1 MYARINVILSI
12 RPNFCNMIFSGQKKY
27 EYRKRVFTRSHVDKI
42 YIYAT
47 KPICMIVGYF
57 TVDKVIEDKK
67 SYMWEKTYRDSG
79 ITKEYFDAY
88 FKNCNT
94 AYAIKIREVVKL
106 DTPIDPKIVIKDFHA
121 PQNYMYVD
129 IDL

>member
-1 MYARINVILSI
+1 MIL
-12 RPNFCNMIFSGQKKY
+12 SGQKKY
-27 EYRKRVFTRSHVDKI
+27 EYRKKIFTRSDVDKV

-47 KPICMIVGYF
+47 KPICRIVGYF

-106 DTPIDPKIVIKDFHA
+106 GNPIDPKIVIKNFHA
-121 PQNYMYVD
+121 PQNFMYVD